1 MTAKA
6 FRFPVVE
13 RSEAK
18 PGWLDAKSAPVRK
31 VAFATVQP
39 TPQKPRPA
47 APVQAAPPPESTT
60 APESG
65 AAPESAPPAAPESQA
80 APVMA
85 PQLETRAI
93 LEQLESELRAEID
106 AEMEKARAELVALR
120 DELDAEKR
128 TLQEEKARYAQAA
141 VELAAARELAF
152 GEAEEPLLELAC
164 GIAEAIVGASLER
177 DPELWTAFATAALE
191 SLDDPRDAKLRA
203 GQDAFAM
210 LLDALGAP
218 EVTYRG
224 VRVPIVVD
232 PSLDGLGCVAEA
244 GRSRVDGRLAERL
257 DAVKDALIHERRR
270 AKEAP

>member
-1 MTAKA
+1 MGSRPQSGVVRLRRRKTVQRESRG
-6 FRFPVVE
+6 FGVE
-13 RSEAK
+13 RLFGAGGDGLQRGDEAGEV
-18 PGWLDAKSAPVRK
+18 PGG
-31 VAFATVQP
+31 Q
-39 TPQKPRPA
+39 
-47 APVQAAPPPESTT
+47 
-60 APESG
+60 
-65 AAPESAPPAAPESQA
+65 
-80 APVMA
+80 
-85 PQLETRAI
+85 
-93 LEQLESELRAEID
+93 
-106 AEMEKARAELVALR
+106 
-120 DELDAEKR
+120 
-128 TLQEEKARYAQAA
+128 
-141 VELAAARELAF
+141 
-152 GEAEEPLLELAC
+152 